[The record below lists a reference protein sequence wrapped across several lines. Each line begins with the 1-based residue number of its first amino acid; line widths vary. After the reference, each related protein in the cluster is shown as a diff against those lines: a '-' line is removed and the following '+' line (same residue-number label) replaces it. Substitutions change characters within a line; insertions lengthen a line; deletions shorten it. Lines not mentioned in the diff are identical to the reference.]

1 MDWIIVVITLALL
14 VVFLLVKR
22 TDEIS
27 ENAAAEHL
35 KQGALVIDVR
45 SPVEFSS
52 GHLRQA
58 VNMPLAQIERLVER
72 HVTEKDQVL
81 LLHCQSGMRSGA
93 AKKKL
98 AALGYTR
105 VFNLGS
111 YERAARIAGS
121 L

>member
-22 TDEIS
+22 TDQIAES
-27 ENAAAEHL
+27 AAAEHL
-35 KQGALVIDVR
+35 KQGALIIDVR

-52 GHLRQA
+52 GHLQHA
-58 VNMPLAQIERLVER
+58 VNMPLAQIETLVER
-72 HVTEKDQVL
+72 QVNDKNQVL
-81 LLHCQSGMRSGA
+81 LLHCQSGARSGV

-111 YERAARIAGS
+111 YERAARIAGTV
-121 L
+121 